1 MIIKNVSVLVTKVD
15 LKKSS
20 KGEAYLIIDM
30 LDITSGDSFNL
41 MSKNIDFMQKLQ
53 MMTKY
58 KVDLNL
64 TGGKYGLRLEIDK
77 VNDEIGKI

>member
-1 MIIKNVSVLVTKVD
+1 MKIKNVSVLVTKVE

-41 MSKNIDFMQKLQ
+41 MSKNIDFMQKMQ

-77 VNDEIGKI
+77 VIEEIGKI